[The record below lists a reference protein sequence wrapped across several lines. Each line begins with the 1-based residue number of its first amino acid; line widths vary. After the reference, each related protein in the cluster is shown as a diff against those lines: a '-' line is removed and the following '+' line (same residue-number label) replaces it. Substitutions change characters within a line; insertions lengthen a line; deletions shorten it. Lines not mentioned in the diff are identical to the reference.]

1 MRKSFISLVLLA
13 FCATLVAQQALNNAS
28 VIKLA
33 KAGLSDDLIVSTINA
48 SPGTYD
54 TSADGL
60 IALKTAGASDRVVTA
75 IVAKASAPPSAAGPL
90 AAAPMLASA
99 PANPDDPAAPHD
111 PGVYLMVQ
119 TREGKGKMVLIE
131 RAGSGREK
139 TANIWG
145 SAFTYGISKAKMKA
159 EIPGPR
165 AAVRTDEK
173 APTFYMYFP
182 PTGNLG
188 AADTIGS
195 PTQFSLLSL
204 EDKKDHRETTVA
216 KMGLGS
222 ASVGN
227 DDKRTIK
234 FHAEKIRPYAYKV
247 TPEASLKAG
256 EYAFIASTGSAGAA
270 SAGGV
275 VVFDFGID

>member
-1 MRKSFISLVLLA
+1 MRKSLLSIVFLA
-13 FCATLVAQQALNNAS
+13 FCPLLIAQQSLNNDAI
-28 VIKLA
+28 IKLA
-33 KAGLSDDLIVSTINA
+33 KAGLSDDLIVSTINSQA
-48 SPGTYD
+48 GTYD
-54 TSADGL
+54 TSTDGL
-60 IALKTAGASDRVVTA
+60 IALKAAGVSDKVVAA
-75 IVAKASAPPSAAGPL
+75 IVAKAAAPAP
-90 AAAPMLASA
+90 AAASTLAPVPAA
-99 PANPDDPAAPHD
+99 PDPDDPASPHD
-111 PGVYLMVQ
+111 PGVYLMIQ
-119 TREGKGKMVLIE
+119 TGNGKGKMVLIE

-139 TANIWG
+139 TANVWG
-145 SAFTYGISKAKMKA
+145 SAFTYGIAKAKMKA

-165 AAVRTDEK
+165 AIVRTDEK
-173 APTFYMYFP
+173 TPTFYMYFP

-216 KMGLGS
+216 KVGLGS
-222 ASVGN
+222 ASMGN
-227 DDKRTIK
+227 DEKRTIK
-234 FHAEKIRPYAYKV
+234 FHAEKIRPYTYKV
-247 TPEASLKAG
+247 APEISLKAG